1 MNDPARSPRAEKA
14 SPTVTV
20 HGVIL
25 MENSARMVRGM
36 KILCG
41 TATKG
46 RKYITTVLTN
56 STAAAIALLDL
67 SMGFIT
73 EGLFPQI

>member
-1 MNDPARSPRAEKA
+1 MNDPARSPSAEKA
-14 SPTVTV
+14 SPAVTV

-25 MENSARMVRGM
+25 MENSARTVRGM

-41 TATKG
+41 IATDG
-46 RKYITTVLTN
+46 RKNITAVLTN

-67 SMGFIT
+67 SMVFIT